1 MDAPRVPVQ
10 LFARSPRLAA
20 ALKFAGG
27 AAPGGTLSSGL
38 SFLCEQLALMSNSP
52 IASAYVLE
60 AGDELVLRGNH
71 GFARE
76 ALGEVRM
83 KVGQGITGTCV
94 ETLHPVT
101 VDDARLSEQFEYF
114 PQLSEERYP
123 AFLAVPL
130 VSGGRPRGALVLQRE
145 AGPFGED
152 VLLLAVSATRALT
165 ALIESQRPAGA
176 HLILHGQGNQR
187 GRGLGVATLLSRAL
201 PRRDPRRAPQE
212 PLGDAFTSVRSELA
226 DLAEEARAALQKPC
240 PELEEIC
247 LSLDDARLEERALE
261 HAGQGV
267 PPALALE
274 RVAAE
279 VARALFHE
287 GPAARRAI
295 DIEAFLGAVAHRL
308 AGVEPQR
315 LRRGELLVSVHL
327 PGLAALR
334 AWSAGATGAVCTAPL
349 GHSTGAAVL
358 TALGLPVV
366 AGVRQIFES
375 ASQGDRVALDGNSGE
390 VLVNP
395 SAAETAAFRKHER

>member
-1 MDAPRVPVQ
+1 
-10 LFARSPRLAA
+10 
-20 ALKFAGG
+20 
-27 AAPGGTLSSGL
+27 
-38 SFLCEQLALMSNSP
+38 
-52 IASAYVLE
+52 
-60 AGDELVLRGNH
+60 
-71 GFARE
+71 
-76 ALGEVRM
+76 M

-114 PQLSEERYP
+114 PQLAEERYP

-130 VSGGRPRGALVLQRE
+130 LSGGRPRGALVLQRE

-152 VLLLAVSATRALT
+152 DLVLAVAATRALT
-165 ALIESQRPAGA
+165 ALIESQRPHGA
-176 HLILHGQGNQR
+176 HLLLHGQGNKR

-201 PRRDPRRAPQE
+201 PRRDPRRAPEE
-212 PLGDAFTSVRSELA
+212 PLADAFASVRAEVASLA
-226 DLAEEARAALQKPC
+226 DEARAALQQPC
-240 PELEEIC
+240 PELDEIC

-279 VARALFHE
+279 VARALFQQ

-295 DIEAFLGAVAHRL
+295 DVEAFLGAVAHRL
-308 AGVEPQR
+308 SGVEPQR

-334 AWSAGATGAVCTAPL
+334 AWAAGATGAVCTTPA
-349 GHSTGAAVL
+349 GDSTGAAVL

-375 ASQGDRVALDGNSGE
+375 VSQGDRVALDGDTGE

-395 SAAETAAFRKHER
+395 SAAQTAAWRSR

>member
-10 LFARSPRLAA
+10 LYQRSPRLEA
-20 ALKFAGG
+20 ALKFAAG
-27 AAPGGTLSSGL
+27 ASIGGTLSGGL
-38 SFLCEQLALMSNSP
+38 SFLCEQLAVMTDSP
-52 IASAYVLE
+52 VASVYVLE
-60 AGDELVLRGNH
+60 TGDELVLRGNH

-114 PQLSEERYP
+114 PQLAEERYP

-130 VSGGRPRGALVLQRE
+130 LSGGRPRGALVLQRE

-152 VLLLAVSATRALT
+152 DLVLAVAATRALT
-165 ALIESQRPAGA
+165 ALVESQRPHGA
-176 HLILHGQGNQR
+176 HLLLHGQGNQR

-201 PRRDPRRAPQE
+201 PRRDPRRAPEE
-212 PLGDAFTSVRSELA
+212 PLADAFASVRAEVASLA
-226 DLAEEARAALQKPC
+226 DEARAALQQPC
-240 PELEEIC
+240 PELDEIC

-279 VARALFHE
+279 VARALFQQ

-295 DIEAFLGAVAHRL
+295 DVEAFLGAVAHRL
-308 AGVEPQR
+308 SGVEPQR

-334 AWSAGATGAVCTAPL
+334 AWAAGATGAVCTTPA
-349 GHSTGAAVL
+349 GDSTGAAVL

-375 ASQGDRVALDGNSGE
+375 VSQGDRVALDGNTGE

-395 SAAETAAFRKHER
+395 SAAQIAAWRTR